1 MRKFKEGAA
10 SFYIVAISTL
20 ILLIVAMSFAA
31 VIISE
36 VTRTSNDDLSQ
47 SAYDSALAGVEDA
60 KLAYYNYQ
68 NCKANSDSS
77 SDCAQIIQV
86 IEEGESCDMVA
97 NALGRNVE
105 ADLGVVVEEGAS
117 NNMAQ
122 AYTCVKFTDSL
133 VDYRSTLSASNMIKV
148 MRAKFDN
155 GIKASSIKRVR
166 VSWYRST
173 DREFNYG
180 NFNND
185 GTDAGVIFPSMNMTA
200 VLATPPTI
208 SVTGLQT
215 ASEFA
220 LSDFDITHGNETD
233 KWMTYLV
240 PIGDQTKAS
249 TSKPG
254 NYNGTTYSNGVNLID
269 KNALLKSND
278 KTKEN
283 LPYGVFCDRNA
294 GSDFACSA
302 EFELPDAYGGARS
315 DDTFIFVV
323 GLPYGGPPTDFNIEF
338 FCGNGESCGS
348 DSEKASDG
356 GSRVALKGVQLQV
369 DSTGRANDLFRRVE
383 TRLEDSNDFA
393 LSLMGPL
400 ELFGDNNEED
410 DDGDK
415 DKKSALKKN
424 YAVTCEYNFN
434 PVANPNCN

>member
-1 MRKFKEGAA
+1 MRKFRKGAA

-36 VTRTSNDDLSQ
+36 VTRTSNADLSQ

-60 KLAYYNYQ
+60 KLAFYNYQ

-77 SDCAQIIQV
+77 PDCAQIIQV

-97 NALGRNVE
+97 NALGRSVE

-122 AYTCVKFTDSL
+122 AYTCVKFTDVL
-133 VDYRSTLSASNMIKV
+133 TDYRSTLSASNMIKV

-155 GIKASSIKRVR
+155 GVKASSIKRVR
-166 VSWYRST
+166 VSWYKSV
-173 DREFNYG
+173 DQVFNYN
-180 NFNND
+180 NFD
-185 GTDAGVIFPSMNMTA
+185 GSGPKVVFPGMTTTP
-200 VLATPPTI
+200 LATPPTI

-215 ASEFA
+215 ANEFA
-220 LSDFDITHGNETD
+220 LSDFDVTRGNATD

-240 PIGDQTKAS
+240 PMDNQDDAS
-249 TSKPG
+249 KSVSG
-254 NYNGTTYSNGVNLID
+254 NYYGTTYNNGVNLIG

-283 LPYGVFCDRNA
+283 LPYGVFCDEKA
-294 GSDFACSA
+294 GSEFACSA

-315 DDTFIFVV
+315 DETFIFVV
-323 GLPYGGPPTDFNIEF
+323 GLPYGGPPTDFAIEF
-338 FCGNGESCGS
+338 FCGNGEVCGS

-369 DSTGRANDLFRRVE
+369 DSTGRANDLFRRIE

-400 ELFGDNNEED
+400 ELFGDNNDELD
-410 DDGDK
+410 DDGNK
-415 DKKSALKKN
+415 DESALKKD

>member
-1 MRKFKEGAA
+1 MKKFKQGAA

-60 KLAYYNYQ
+60 KLAFYNYQ
-68 NCKANSDSS
+68 NCKANKDSNPA
-77 SDCAQIIQV
+77 CEQIV
-86 IEEGESCDMVA
+86 RTIEEGGDCDMVA
-97 NALGRNVE
+97 KVLGRRVE
-105 ADLGVVVEEGAS
+105 ENLGVVVEEGAS

-122 AYTCVKFTDSL
+122 AYTCVKFSDVLT
-133 VDYRSTLSASNMIKV
+133 DYRSTLSASNMIKV

-166 VSWYRST
+166 VSWYKSV
-173 DREFNYG
+173 DQVF
-180 NFNND
+180 NFNNYD
-185 GTDAGVIFPSMNMTA
+185 SSLSRVVFPGMTTTP
-200 VLATPPTI
+200 LATPPTI

-215 ASEFA
+215 ANEFA
-220 LSDFDITHGNETD
+220 LSDFDITRGNTTD

-240 PIGDQTKAS
+240 PMNNQDQAS
-249 TSKPG
+249 KTVSG
-254 NYNGTTYSNGVNLID
+254 NHYGTTYNNGVSLIG

-283 LPYGVFCDRNA
+283 LPYGVFCDEKA
-294 GSDFACSA
+294 GNEFACSA

-315 DDTFIFVV
+315 DEAFIFVV
-323 GLPYGGPPTDFNIEF
+323 GLPYGGPPTDFAIEF
-338 FCGNGESCGS
+338 FCGNGAPCGS

-369 DSTGRANDLFRRVE
+369 DSTGRANDLFRRIE

-400 ELFGDNNEED
+400 ELFGDNNDELD
-410 DDGDK
+410 DDGNRD
-415 DKKSALKKN
+415 KSALKKD

>member
-1 MRKFKEGAA
+1 MRKFRKGAA

-60 KLAYYNYQ
+60 KLAFYNYQ

-77 SDCAQIIQV
+77 PDCAQIIQV

-97 NALGRNVE
+97 NALGRSVE

-122 AYTCVKFTDSL
+122 AYTCVKFTDVL
-133 VDYRSTLSASNMIKV
+133 TDYRSTLSASNMIKV

-155 GIKASSIKRVR
+155 GVKASSIKRVR
-166 VSWYRST
+166 VSWYKSV
-173 DREFNYG
+173 DQVFNYN
-180 NFNND
+180 NFD
-185 GTDAGVIFPSMNMTA
+185 GSGPKVVFPGMTTTP
-200 VLATPPTI
+200 LATPPTI

-215 ASEFA
+215 ANEFA
-220 LSDFDITHGNETD
+220 LSDFDVTRGNATD

-240 PIGDQTKAS
+240 PMDNQDDAS
-249 TSKPG
+249 KSVSG
-254 NYNGTTYSNGVNLID
+254 NYYGTTYNNGVNLIG

-283 LPYGVFCDRNA
+283 LPYGVFCDEKA
-294 GSDFACSA
+294 GSEFACSA

-315 DDTFIFVV
+315 DETFIFVV
-323 GLPYGGPPTDFNIEF
+323 GLPYGGPPTDFAIEF
-338 FCGNGESCGS
+338 FCGNGEVCGS

-369 DSTGRANDLFRRVE
+369 DSTGRANDLFRRIE

-400 ELFGDNNEED
+400 ELFGDNNDELD
-410 DDGDK
+410 DDGKK
-415 DKKSALKKN
+415 DESALKKD